1 MSSTI
6 LMIDDDTALLR
17 LTELNLTKAGY
28 RFVSAQHGISG
39 LQMLEQE
46 HPSLVLLDVSM
57 PKLDGWETCRLIRE
71 VSDVPIIMLTGRD
84 EETDKARGLDLGA
97 DDYLTKPFGFV
108 ELQARIRAMLRRS
121 TMPSVNQHPWQK
133 TRFHTGGLV
142 VDIPSHHVTLYG
154 KPVALTPT
162 EFRLLEHMLKHAGM
176 VMTHSQLLTAAWGFA
191 YSEATELLKPAI
203 SRLRQKVED
212 DPSHPTLIQ
221 TVHGVGYR
229 LILAPATT
237 KSSSKTPKEG

>member
-28 RFVSAQHGISG
+28 RFVSAQHGITG

-121 TMPSVNQHPWQK
+121 TMPSVNQQPRQK

-176 VMTHSQLLTAAWGFA
+176 VKTHSQLLTAAWGFA

-203 SRLRQKVED
+203 SRLREKVED

-229 LILAPATT
+229 LILAPAAT
-237 KSSSKTPKEG
+237 KSSSKTQKEE